1 MKLSLKLWLYFI
13 VSSAAAIVLAV
24 TLALT
29 LGQILQPGH
38 TYETLKAMANEMIL
52 EVNQNGGKEA
62 TLIEV
67 TEVYQSQHPS
77 FVFEWLHTDGAIVYA
92 SDGRTQ
98 AYSPSEL
105 IHLLANESDTYWD
118 LEHPV
123 SMMYPADISGH
134 NYYLYIEIPP
144 EAMRESQMLLYF
156 RSWTSLLS
164 LFIPFLVFII
174 TPYFF
179 TYHFFHALRKRLKG
193 INEALSGMSI
203 DRRREIHDD
212 HNDEIGQLAHHFNAM
227 SKRIREQVAQIQDQE
242 TKRKTLISNLS
253 HDLRTPLTNIL
264 GYAQAIQRGIYKNE
278 DELQA
283 HAAIILSRSQYIE
296 KLINALFQVSQYDLH
311 GVQIQKSPTQLA
323 GMLRKVLAEYIAV
336 LESKGIEMDI
346 SIPEISMTLMAD
358 VNLLERAMRN
368 LIDNAIKYG
377 AAGNYLRVEYKETE
391 EGVSLSVIDRGQGVP
406 PEQQPFLFD
415 RFYQGSQNR
424 SSEGFG
430 IGLSIVKEIAHAHGG
445 EVSLYSVPGKET
457 RFTVTLPR

>member
-38 TYETLKAMANEMIL
+38 TYETLKAMADEMIL
-52 EVNQNGGKEA
+52 EVNQNGAKETA
-62 TLIEV
+62 LHEV
-67 TEVYQSQHPS
+67 TKIYQSEHPS

-105 IHLLANESDTYWD
+105 IHMLANESDSYWD

-123 SMMYPADISGH
+123 SMMYPADISGY
-134 NYYLYIEIPP
+134 NYYLHLEIPP
-144 EAMRESQMLLYF
+144 EAMRESQILFYF
-156 RSWTSLLS
+156 RSWTSFFS
-164 LFIPFLVFII
+164 LIIPFLVFII

-179 TYHFFHALRKRLKG
+179 TYHFFHSLRQRLTK
-193 INEALSGMSI
+193 IIAALSGMSI
-203 DRRREIHDD
+203 DCRREIHDD
-212 HNDEIGQLAHHFNAM
+212 HNDEIGQLADHFNTM
-227 SKRIREQVAQIQDQE
+227 SKRIHEQVVQIQDQE
-242 TKRKTLISNLS
+242 NKRKTLISNLS
-253 HDLRTPLTNIL
+253 HNLRTPLTNIL
-264 GYAQAIQRGIYKNE
+264 GYAKTLQRGLYKNE

-283 HAAIILSRSQYIE
+283 HAAIILSRSQYME
-296 KLINALFQVSQYDLH
+296 KRINALFQVSQYDLH

-358 VNLLERAMRN
+358 ANLLERAMRN

-377 AAGNYLRVEYKETE
+377 AAGKYLRVE
-391 EGVSLSVIDRGQGVP
+391 LR
-406 PEQQPFLFD
+406 
-415 RFYQGSQNR
+415 
-424 SSEGFG
+424 
-430 IGLSIVKEIAHAHGG
+430 HAHGG
-445 EVSLYSVPGKET
+445 EVTVDSVPGLET
-457 RFTVTLPR
+457 RFSITLPK